1 MIINGIVAE
10 YNPFH
15 NGHVHH
21 IQTSKELT
29 GADYTIVAMS
39 GNFVQRGAPALMD
52 KYARTRMALEGGAD
66 LVLEL
71 PAIFAIASS
80 GCVALGGGSL
90 LDHLGVVNN
99 LCFGTES
106 GTIEGFDRI
115 VEILLEE
122 PEDYQK
128 NLKANLRQG
137 MPFPLA
143 RTSAIQ
149 QYDPSLYDATV
160 VMSSPNNILAIE
172 YLKSLKKLNS
182 AMKPFTVRREGSGYK
197 DQRYINSTGQ
207 ASALAIRQAVTYGEN
222 LASLHSVMPEA
233 AHKLLMDAIARS
245 STVDVDDFS
254 SMLLYKLIME
264 KEEGYTRYLDID
276 EDLSNRI
283 QNTLNQ
289 FISITQFCE
298 LLKSK
303 ERTYTRISRCLF
315 HILLDITDSAIE
327 SARMIQYTPYARILG
342 FRKESEALLS
352 EIKAHTRIPI
362 ISQLS
367 EAKNKLYEEPMEILR
382 REITI
387 GDIYSAAVTGKN
399 GSPLA
404 NDFTTPIVIV

>member
-52 KYARTRMALEGGAD
+52 KYSRARMALEGGAD

-71 PAIFAIASS
+71 PAIFAVASAEYF
-80 GCVALGGGSL
+80 ALGGVSL
-90 LDHLGVVNN
+90 LDHLGVVDY

-106 GTIEGFDRI
+106 GTIEGFDKI
-115 VEILLEE
+115 VDILINE
-122 PEDYQK
+122 PAEYTK
-128 NLKANLRQG
+128 NLKANMRQG

-160 VMSSPNNILAIE
+160 LMCSPNNILAIE
-172 YLKSLKKLNS
+172 YLKSLQKLNS
-182 AMKPFTVRREGSGYK
+182 GMKPFTVRREGSGYK
-197 DQRYINSTGQ
+197 DQRYLNSTGQ

-233 AHKLLMDAIARS
+233 AHKLLMDAIAKS

-264 KEEGYTRYLDID
+264 KETGYARYLDVD
-276 EDLSNRI
+276 DDLSNRI
-283 QNTLNQ
+283 QNSLNQ
-289 FISITQFCE
+289 FISISQFCD

-315 HILLDITDSAIE
+315 HILLDITDNAIE

-352 EIKAHTRIPI
+352 EIKAHSMIPI

-367 EAKNKLYEEPMEILR
+367 EAKNKLYAEPMELLR
-382 REITI
+382 REIQI

-404 NDFTTPIVIV
+404 NDFTTPVVIV